1 MTIEEIKKYTVEEEY
16 LKMMIDAAKARIE
29 VWKVQEYSKRAE
41 IKAGL

>member
-1 MTIEEIKKYTVEEEY
+1 
-16 LKMMIDAAKARIE
+16 MIDAAKARIE